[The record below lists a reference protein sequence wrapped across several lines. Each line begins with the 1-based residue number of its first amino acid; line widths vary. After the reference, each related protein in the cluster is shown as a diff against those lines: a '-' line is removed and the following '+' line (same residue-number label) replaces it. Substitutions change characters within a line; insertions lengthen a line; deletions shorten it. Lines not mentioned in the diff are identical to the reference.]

1 MPTSTILTRGVIYLA
16 SLRHMHSYIR
26 IIMCQDLCFIRRK
39 DKKYKKQIYLTR
51 KV

>member
-1 MPTSTILTRGVIYLA
+1 MPTTTILTRGVIYLA

-39 DKKYKKQIYLTR
+39 DKKYKNKYI
-51 KV
+51 